1 MLDTRP
7 GVVKPINAFYTLRYA
22 LPFLSVKFS
31 VLPVEWDCTA
41 GALLNTV

>member
-7 GVVKPINAFYTLRYA
+7 GAVNPINAFHTLRYA

-31 VLPVEWDCTA
+31 MLRFE
-41 GALLNTV
+41 